1 MNKTKINS
9 IITNLFSFCIQLCI
23 SLFVTPII
31 MHKVG
36 TDAFGF
42 IGLANDFI
50 IYLSLVTTV
59 LNSVSGRFIA
69 VALYKNEVKKANE
82 YFNSVLFVNL
92 ILSFIFIVIGII
104 FIPNIQ
110 HFLDVPSNLVNDV
123 KLTFLF
129 TLLTYILNIMISIY
143 TTATFVKD
151 RLDIQGVR
159 NILQYALRGICVVSL
174 FVFLPPRIYL
184 LSIATLIV
192 AVFISVFDV
201 SVFRRFMPEVS
212 INVKKF
218 KIYAVKEL
226 AASGGLLAITNL
238 SSVLLS
244 GLDLLIANLLLGSY
258 NMGLLSAS
266 KTLPN
271 NLSSAVIVVASL
283 FTPTFISLYSQNK
296 MKLLKEEIFSS
307 MKMIAFVLFVPLAGF
322 MIFSQ
327 DFYFLWLNQKSAK
340 EIMLITVLSNI
351 TVIEAFFNGIS
362 FPLAQLS
369 LVTNKMRLPVMVSLG
384 VGMSNTIIVLVL
396 LEFTDL
402 GVFAIASVST
412 ILLVIRYLFF
422 NPWYAAHVLHM
433 DIKIFYKASY
443 KIYCCLPVLFIC
455 IALLKKVFVINSWFS
470 LGLAALVCGSAG
482 YLLMYILLY
491 AKNK

>member
-192 AVFISVFDV
+192 TVFISVFDV

-218 KIYAVKEL
+218 KIYAVKE
-226 AASGGLLAITNL
+226 
-238 SSVLLS
+238 
-244 GLDLLIANLLLGSY
+244 
-258 NMGLLSAS
+258 
-266 KTLPN
+266 
-271 NLSSAVIVVASL
+271 
-283 FTPTFISLYSQNK
+283 
-296 MKLLKEEIFSS
+296 
-307 MKMIAFVLFVPLAGF
+307 
-322 MIFSQ
+322 
-327 DFYFLWLNQKSAK
+327 
-340 EIMLITVLSNI
+340 
-351 TVIEAFFNGIS
+351 
-362 FPLAQLS
+362 
-369 LVTNKMRLPVMVSLG
+369 
-384 VGMSNTIIVLVL
+384 
-396 LEFTDL
+396 
-402 GVFAIASVST
+402 
-412 ILLVIRYLFF
+412 
-422 NPWYAAHVLHM
+422 
-433 DIKIFYKASY
+433 
-443 KIYCCLPVLFIC
+443 
-455 IALLKKVFVINSWFS
+455 
-470 LGLAALVCGSAG
+470 
-482 YLLMYILLY
+482 
-491 AKNK
+491 